1 MRPQDLGPLKGRLNL
16 DHEASVDANSIYR
29 ALHILKPGPDLS
41 GDYTCKVS
49 TFQSEDES
57 TKNMLVFGEFFF
69 TLCHFYHA
77 HYFIYCFSRSFA
89 KFGIRNC
96 ERLSHTILLLR
107 GG

>member
-1 MRPQDLGPLKGRLNL
+1 MKMRPQDLGPLKGRLNL

-57 TKNMLVFGEFFF
+57 TKNMLVFGK
-69 TLCHFYHA
+69 LICFYTN
-77 HYFIYCFSRSFA
+77 A
-89 KFGIRNC
+89 KFTHANKNQV
-96 ERLSHTILLLR
+96 ILHKI
-107 GG
+107 